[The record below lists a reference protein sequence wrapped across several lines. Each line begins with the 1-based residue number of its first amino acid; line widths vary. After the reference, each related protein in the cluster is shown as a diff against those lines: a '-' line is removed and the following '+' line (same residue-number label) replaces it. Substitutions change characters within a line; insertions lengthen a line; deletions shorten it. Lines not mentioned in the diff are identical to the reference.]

1 MGFFEM
7 IRIRTSNI
15 ENFIRSTYSGRYLFF
30 GGSIINLRINSI
42 DVRNDLLKVKLYFC
56 SQKEQEMWDMQDLIM
71 PRMRYSFKLDQ
82 QTNYHKLHL
91 DIYEEEY
98 FLPTLFLVRYGSHVY
113 AFENQSKIIIIM
125 LPCG

>member
-1 MGFFEM
+1 
-7 IRIRTSNI
+7 
-15 ENFIRSTYSGRYLFF
+15 
-30 GGSIINLRINSI
+30 
-42 DVRNDLLKVKLYFC
+42 
-56 SQKEQEMWDMQDLIM
+56 MWDLMQDLIM

-91 DIYEEEY
+91 DIYEEEC